1 MTTSELY
8 EHLLGVTLE
17 LAWRQWSAIGVA
29 GVQASERTIVD
40 PEALLLATLH
50 VARSD
55 ARLFDEALD
64 WVAQNSALIDV
75 SRLRRLGRAA
85 SGEQRRLLGVVV
97 EVAASRRA
105 GSSLSR
111 LPNED
116 FIARE
121 ATAGYGLQALFDGAR
136 QDAAHWAGT
145 DEAFARAGFIR
156 PPLTLRGMSQRPD
169 AARPACIR
177 FRARALVGMGPRAE
191 VLTYLWTH
199 DWAHGRL
206 IADRSAYGQAP
217 VAEYLATLAE
227 GGLAEVR
234 TDGRRTLYRASPSLA
249 SAGAPTPAYVDW
261 VRVWPALVGLLD
273 ALRPSGLS
281 EEAVWVRL
289 AEAFATQEKAL
300 QTEGLEAEIGH
311 LQGWPRRGTQLLSD
325 AVGTVA
331 RTVEEIMG

>member
-8 EHLLGVTLE
+8 EHLLGATLE

-29 GVQASERTIVD
+29 GIQASEHTIVD
-40 PEALLLATLH
+40 PEALLLATLE

-64 WVAQNSALIDV
+64 WVVQNSALLDV

-85 SGEQRRLLGVVV
+85 SGEQRRLLGVAV
-97 EVAASRRA
+97 ERAARRST
-105 GSSLSR
+105 GSSLAR
-111 LPNED
+111 LPAED

-121 ATAGYGLQALFDGAR
+121 TTAGYDSQALFRGVR
-136 QDAAHWAGT
+136 QDSAQWAGT
-145 DEAFARAGFIR
+145 DEAFARAGFMR
-156 PPLTLRGMSQRPD
+156 SPLTLRAMSQRPD
-169 AARPACIR
+169 VSRSACIR
-177 FRARALVGMGPRAE
+177 FRARALVGLGPKAE

-217 VAEYLATLAE
+217 VAEYLATLSE
-227 GGLAEVR
+227 GGLVDTRA
-234 TDGRRTLYRASPSLA
+234 DGRRTLYRATPALA

-261 VRVWPALVGLLD
+261 VRVWPALVALLE
-273 ALRPSGLS
+273 AVRPSGFS

-289 AEAFATQEKAL
+289 AGALATQQRAL
-300 QTEGLEAEIGH
+300 EAEGLEAEIRDVA
-311 LQGWPRRGTQLLSD
+311 GWPRYGTQLLED
-325 AVGTVA
+325 AVNVVTG
-331 RTVEEIMG
+331 RVEQIMG